1 MKKRLSALLAVVML
15 LAISMTASAKEST
28 TDTHIKPLVNPIA
41 ETIEVKEPRVPNGI
55 PITSSPRRDGTGI
68 DVHVGNIGVDGLD
81 SVTVVVSA
89 TGYGQTK
96 SLTAYV
102 PAGVGKTFSFDF
114 PYIKCAT
121 PYNITIYIVDGSGNQ
136 TLHRSAQL
144 IYTEEILAA
153 IGWGAGTYAT
163 RALSLENH
171 FNKHHNDG
179 GVGVNKLVSYLLWRL
194 TRLMIHYTIPVTIRL
209 FSRHQNLDLNR
220 HTNTR
225 INQRDYSLF
234 METIQILFILL
245 EVDNGEVQMPL
256 LWV

>member
-121 PYNITIYIVDGSGNQ
+121 TYNITIYIVDGSGNQ

-179 GVGVNKLVSYLLWRL
+179 GVGVNNLVSYLAMAVNTFNDTLYNPGNYKIVQQ
-194 TRLMIHYTIPVTIRL
+194 TSKPGFEPAHKYT
-209 FSRHQNLDLNR
+209 HQS
-220 HTNTR
+220 TG
-225 INQRDYSLF
+225 
-234 METIQILFILL
+234 LFIIYG
-245 EVDNGEVQMPL
+245 DNTDTIYTFGGR
-256 LWV
+256 